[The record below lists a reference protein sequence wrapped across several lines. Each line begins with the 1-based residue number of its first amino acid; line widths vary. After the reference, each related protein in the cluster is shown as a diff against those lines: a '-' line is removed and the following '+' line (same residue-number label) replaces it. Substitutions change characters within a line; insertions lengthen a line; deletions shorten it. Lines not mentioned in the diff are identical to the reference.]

1 MATEKKSVVKE
12 ARVSEFN
19 GKKSY
24 SATMEDDT
32 SGYYDVK
39 QCGELTKGEL
49 VSYTVEVKQNKKGGN
64 YNLLTVT
71 KLSGAAATQGVTT
84 QSDGGITTTELKTDV
99 EPSTRPEW
107 HSKSFMEMKFELR
120 RDVIETLGRCAAAG
134 RIEPKEMV
142 EYFNDFYPAVDLSID
157 VLSK

>member
-12 ARVSEFN
+12 AYVTDFQ

-24 SATMEDDT
+24 SAKMEDDIF
-32 SGYYDVK
+32 GYYNVK
-39 QCGELTKGEL
+39 KYGELVKGEL
-49 VSYTVEVKQNKKGGN
+49 VNYTIEVKKNRKGDN
-64 YNLLTVT
+64 YNLFTIT
-71 KLSGAAATQGVTT
+71 KLSGTAT
-84 QSDGGITTTELKTDV
+84 QSDAGAVKETEPKTDV

-107 HSKSFMEMKFELR
+107 HSKSFLEMKFELR

-157 VLSK
+157 VLAK

>member
-1 MATEKKSVVKE
+1 MKCL
-12 ARVSEFN
+12 
-19 GKKSY
+19 GQ
-24 SATMEDDT
+24 
-32 SGYYDVK
+32 YDFK
-39 QCGELTKGEL
+39 QCGELVKGEL
-49 VSYTVEVKQNKKGGN
+49 VGYTVEEKTNKKGGK

-71 KLSGAAATQGVTT
+71 KLSGAVAQSEAVTT
-84 QSDGGITTTELKTDV
+84 PATELKTDV

-107 HSKSFMEMKFELR
+107 HSKSFVEMKFELR

-157 VLSK
+157 VLAK

>member
-1 MATEKKSVVKE
+1 MATEKKSVVKA

-39 QCGELTKGEL
+39 QCGELAKGEL

-64 YNLLTVT
+64 YNLLAVT
-71 KLSGAAATQGVTT
+71 KLSGAAT
-84 QSDGGITTTELKTDV
+84 QSDAGAITATEIKTDV

-107 HSKSFMEMKFELR
+107 HSKSFLEMKFELR

-157 VLSK
+157 VLAK